1 MKPMLTVQHVYDFID
16 SRAPFALQESF
27 DNAGLLVGDPGWEV
41 RGIHVAMDVTS
52 RVLDEAQARGANLII
67 THHPMMFSPR
77 KRMTE
82 TDAEGRLLCR
92 MIRGRMA
99 LIAAHTNL
107 DRAPGGINDVLAAVM
122 GLTDVT
128 GEDFVRVGRLP
139 APMTAHAF
147 AQEVSRQLGSVVRV
161 MGSGDATIQ
170 QVGLCSGAGS
180 DFWPEAAAMGAQAFL
195 TGEAKHHHAL
205 AAAEA
210 GVVMLEAGH
219 FATEAPGIF
228 ALADALQ
235 IWPDA
240 VQYDVCVSKSEA
252 SAYA

>member
-1 MKPMLTVQHVYDFID
+1 MLTVQNVYDFID
-16 SRAPFALQESF
+16 GRAPFDTQEGF
-27 DNAGLLVGDPGWEV
+27 DNAGLLVGDPAWEV

-52 RVLDEAQARGANLII
+52 RVIDEAEAHGANLIV

-77 KRMTE
+77 RRMTE
-82 TDAEGRLLCR
+82 TDAEGRLRGRLL
-92 MIRGRMA
+92 RGRMA

-107 DRAPGGINDVLAAVM
+107 DRAPGGINDVLAHAA
-122 GLTDVT
+122 GLTEVS
-128 GEDFVRVGRLP
+128 GEDFIRAGSLP
-139 APMTAHAF
+139 APMTARAL
-147 AQEVSRQLGSVVRV
+147 ADALSRRLNTVVRL
-161 MGSGDATIQ
+161 MGHEDALIRR
-170 QVGLCSGAGS
+170 VGLCSGSGS
-180 DFWPEAAAMGAQAFL
+180 EFWQEAAAMGAQAFL

-205 AAAEA
+205 EAAEA

-240 VQYDVCVSKSEA
+240 VQYGVCVSKSEA
-252 SAYA
+252 PAYA

>member
-1 MKPMLTVQHVYDFID
+1 MLTVQNVYDFID
-16 SRAPFALQESF
+16 GRAPFDTQEGF
-27 DNAGLLVGDPGWEV
+27 DNAGLLVGDPTWEV

-52 RVLDEAQARGANLII
+52 RVIDEAEAHGANLIV
-67 THHPMMFSPR
+67 THHPMMFSTR

-92 MIRGRMA
+92 LIRRRMA

-107 DRAPGGINDVLAAVM
+107 DRAPGGINDVLARVA
-122 GLTDVT
+122 GLTEVS
-128 GEDFVRVGRLP
+128 GEEFVRVGVLP
-139 APMTAHAF
+139 APMTARAL
-147 AQEVSRQLGSVVRV
+147 ADDLSARLNTVVRL
-161 MGSGDATIQ
+161 MGHEDALIRRL
-170 QVGLCSGAGS
+170 GLCSGAGS
-180 DFWPEAAAMGAQAFL
+180 DFWQEAAAMGAQAFL

-210 GVVMLEAGH
+210 GIVLLEAGH

-240 VQYDVCVSKSEA
+240 VQYDVCVSKSEVP
-252 SAYA
+252 AYA

>member
-1 MKPMLTVQHVYDFID
+1 MLTVQNVYDFMD
-16 SRAPFALQESF
+16 GRAPFALQEGF
-27 DNAGLLVGDPGWEV
+27 DNAGLLVGDPAWEV

-52 RVLDEAQARGANLII
+52 RVIDEAEALGANLIV

-92 MIRGRMA
+92 LIRNRMA

-107 DRAPGGINDVLAAVM
+107 DRAPGGINDVLARVA
-122 GLTDVT
+122 GLTEVS
-128 GEDFVRVGRLP
+128 GEDFVRVGSLP
-139 APMTAHAF
+139 APMTAKAL
-147 AQEVSRQLGSVVRV
+147 ADDLSRRLNTVVRL
-161 MGSGDATIQ
+161 MGHEDTLIRR
-170 QVGLCSGAGS
+170 VGLCSGSGS
-180 DFWPEAAAMGAQAFL
+180 EFWQEAAAMGAQAFL

-205 AAAEA
+205 EAAQA
-210 GVVMLEAGH
+210 GVIILEAGH
-219 FATEAPGIF
+219 FATEVPGIF

-240 VQYDVCVSKSEA
+240 VQYGVCVSKSEA
-252 SAYA
+252 PAYA